1 MQTAIKLESLSA
13 GTGSE
18 SKTKGRIT
26 GSVERNTRQKTP
38 AAPSP
43 IVAVQAWSDGWLWQR
58 AQTRVEARK
67 VAWRKDGD
75 NALRQPL
82 RNRLPR
88 FFGVANAA
96 HRSEGIVFAATRG
109 EAVHEIHN
117 GINDA
122 PGEVAAQRPD
132 EHFAH
137 IRLARAAHAQRL
149 VNVST
154 MIAPPSTSRTRSM
167 GSRTSLIRTLG
178 SMESYRKLGC
188 QKAIAE
194 RIETKMLF
202 APISSRNPVR
212 SSIV

>member
-137 IRLARAAHAQRL
+137 IRLARAAHAQRAGEREHHDYPAQHL
-149 VNVST
+149 EDAVD
-154 MIAPPSTSRTRSM
+154 
-167 GSRTSLIRTLG
+167 GL
-178 SMESYRKLGC
+178 EKCYRKSGC
-188 QKAIAE
+188 QEAIAE
-194 RIETKMLF
+194 RIETKMLS